1 MMNVKDIS
9 LLIVSLILLS
19 GLAWPYHALAKD
31 VSLEVTGNV
40 VSSGCKVSFNE
51 QTMIGTF
58 SGKDFP
64 TVGSTSAFKAMS
76 INLSACYSG
85 LTSVYVKFSGIPD
98 GDNPELLSITDT
110 GTGKELAT
118 GLGVELLDNTG
129 KTIPFNEST
138 PQLFPLDEGFTT
150 LSFLLRY
157 KSTKYP
163 VTSGEASAA
172 LYFDLTYP

>member
-1 MMNVKDIS
+1 MRLKDIS
-9 LLIVSLILLS
+9 LLILNLLFLV
-19 GLAWPYHALAKD
+19 GIAGPCKALAED
-31 VSLEVTGNV
+31 TSLEVTGKV

-51 QTMIGTF
+51 KTMIGTF

-76 INLSACYSG
+76 INLSACYSA
-85 LTSVYVKFSGIPD
+85 LDSVYVQFTGIPD
-98 GDNPELLSITDT
+98 TDNPTLLAITDT

-129 KTIPFNEST
+129 KAIPFNAST
-138 PQLFPLDEGFTT
+138 PKHFPLDEGFTT

-163 VTSGEASAA
+163 VTSGEASAV